1 VAVVTDAVLPWNIGG
16 KERRLFEIL
25 SRLEPA
31 TIEPRIFTMKWWD
44 GPSRC
49 TEGGLVHEA
58 LLARKSLYTPI
69 GKRSILEAVLF
80 AIASLKLLSKD
91 FDVIDV
97 DSMPFF
103 PVIAMKLMSLI
114 RRKPLLATWHEVW
127 GRAYWVAY
135 LGRLGFL
142 AAMVERLAVRCPDV
156 IISDSEHTSRR
167 LLSLGARTVVTV
179 PLGADLD
186 RLTYQPEPVEP
197 EYDVVYMGR
206 LMEHKNVGV
215 LLQAAQLLREQGR
228 VIRLLI
234 VGDGPSLDGLVEVRD
249 ELGLQDLVRFQ
260 PFVTEA
266 AYSRTM
272 RSGRL
277 FVLPSLREGFGLVVL
292 EANSCGLP
300 VIVVDHP
307 DNAAVDLIQPGVNG
321 LISGGSVAALAAT
334 IGEALDNISSFSVA
348 EHTASAVAKY
358 DWKEI
363 SRAYSAIILNT
374 VAGEGVG
381 G

>member
-58 LLARKSLYTPI
+58 LLARKALYTPI

>member
-58 LLARKSLYTPI
+58 LLARKALYTPI

-249 ELGLQDLVRFQ
+249 ELGLHDLVRFQ

-307 DNAAVDLIQPGVNG
+307 DNAAVDLIRPGVNG

-348 EHTASAVAKY
+348 EHAASAVAKY

-374 VAGEGVG
+374 VAGEGAG